1 MLLSTNP
8 DLYKKKITLWGNY
21 NDFPKALK
29 EKLKEFQN
37 IFKKLLEIKPDNK
50 IGKNKDDNKYELYSS
65 YVGSSWVRWWY
76 DENREKTQQYLET
89 DFTNY
94 MKFLDELVYNLEND
108 TLNLYTIFRNEV
120 IDYNRKLIESLYILK
135 ETYQKGRGDTKK
147 IIAKIDSIILTLIDF
162 KDKSNKII
170 SNNKNKASNYT
181 SFDDSVL
188 TTVNL

>member
-8 DLYKKKITLWGNY
+8 DLYKKNITLWGNY

-108 TLNLYTIFRNEV
+108 TLNLYTIFRNDV
-120 IDYNRKLIESLYILK
+120 IDIIES
-135 ETYQKGRGDTKK
+135 
-147 IIAKIDSIILTLIDF
+147 
-162 KDKSNKII
+162 
-170 SNNKNKASNYT
+170 
-181 SFDDSVL
+181 
-188 TTVNL
+188 

>member
-1 MLLSTNP
+1 M
-8 DLYKKKITLWGNY
+8 
-21 NDFPKALK
+21 
-29 EKLKEFQN
+29 
-37 IFKKLLEIKPDNK
+37 
-50 IGKNKDDNKYELYSS
+50 
-65 YVGSSWVRWWY
+65 RWWY

-188 TTVNL
+188 TTVSL

>member
-8 DLYKKKITLWGNY
+8 DLYKKNIALWGNY

-37 IFKKLLEIKPDNK
+37 IFKNLLEIKPDNK
-50 IGKNKDDNKYELYSS
+50 LGKNNNNKYELYSS

-108 TLNLYTIFRNEV
+108 TLNLYTVFRNDV
-120 IDYNRKLIESLYILK
+120 VSYNRQLIESLYILK
-135 ETYQKGRGDTKK
+135 ETYQNGRGDTKQ
-147 IIAKIDSIILTLIDF
+147 IIAKVDSIILTLIDF

-170 SNNKNKASNYT
+170 SKNKNKASNYT

-188 TTVNL
+188 TAVTL

>member
-188 TTVNL
+188 TTVTL

>member
-188 TTVNL
+188 TTVSL